1 MTPLPRAVI
10 AAFLFAVLAG
20 CTSAPRYRAT
30 PVETVGPELVTR
42 GDDVVEEAQ
51 RYIGTPYRS
60 GGKTRAGVDCSGLV
74 VGVYEKFGV
83 AMPRAADEQA
93 RFGQEVARSELEP
106 GDLVFF
112 RTDGTSAV
120 SHVGIYAGGGQ
131 FIHASTRSR
140 RVQFDRLDNRY
151 FRRRYETARRIL

>member
-30 PVETVGPELVTR
+30 PAETVGPELVTR